1 MVIKRLDCI
10 KLCHYA
16 LYGITFLSLF
26 VLCYFLYMQEAIEQ
40 SKERANTLIKRSEEY
55 ELEVPTIT
63 ICPEPGFK
71 PSITQTYNLSNPARH
86 IFWYEKA
93 TDVFSTEKTIQGVQ
107 NKKYVLEYISLVHK
121 ILRPP
126 I

>member
-1 MVIKRLDCI
+1 MTEKWLNCV

-16 LYGITFLSLF
+16 LYGITFISLL
-26 VLCYFLYMQEAIEQ
+26 VLCYFPYMDEAIKE
-40 SKERANTLIKRSEEY
+40 SKIRATTLIKRPEEY
-55 ELEVPTIT
+55 ELELPTIT

-107 NKKYVLEYISLVHK
+107 NKKYVLEYISIVHK